1 MSNEAK
7 PKDRMPSTEERD
19 HIYQKIGRNVILYQ
33 QLELLL
39 KHIVGNS
46 GLSAPISKLKQ
57 IQESNR
63 KKTNTSTM
71 GNLVGRFVDNIDPNF
86 ANDDLN
92 EEEVTEAMLSYR
104 FHLEI
109 SEGSYEEKKQT
120 LSRIVAGRNRLIHH
134 TISEYD
140 FKSIDS
146 MKKLSKDLEQ
156 QEQEVRKE
164 IDELKTISKNMIKAQ
179 TEYVNYLSSEEFK
192 AHFELVWLRSSL
204 IVTTLIDIANQLGD
218 ERGAVCLNVAG
229 HLLEKHT
236 PEEKAAMKERYGYSS
251 LKKLMLATGLF
262 EIIEEPTNKGGLRI
276 IYKLKNE
283 SINQA

>member
-1 MSNEAK
+1 MSNAPTQQDRK
-7 PKDRMPSTEERD
+7 PSADERD
-19 HIYQKIGRNVILYQ
+19 SIYQKIGRNVILYQ

-39 KHIVGNS
+39 KHIVGTS
-46 GLSAPISKLKQ
+46 SLSAPISKVKQ

-71 GNLVGRFVDNIDPNF
+71 GNLVGRFVENIDPNS
-86 ANDDLN
+86 ADDDLN
-92 EEEVTEAMLSYR
+92 GEEVTEAMLSYR

-146 MKKLSKDLEQ
+146 MKKLSKDLDQ

-192 AHFELVWLRSSL
+192 AHFELVWLRGSL

-218 ERGAVCLNVAG
+218 ERGAVSLNVAG
-229 HLLEKHT
+229 HLLATHI

-251 LKKLMLATGLF
+251 LKQLILAMGLF

-276 IYKLKNE
+276 SYKL
-283 SINQA
+283 IDD

>member
-1 MSNEAK
+1 MVQKTGKQTKIPSAK
-7 PKDRMPSTEERD
+7 ERD
-19 HIYQKIGRNVILYQ
+19 EIYLKIGRNVILYQ
-33 QLELLL
+33 QLERLL

-46 GLSAPISKLKQ
+46 GLSAPISQVKKLQ
-57 IQESNR
+57 DANR

-71 GNLVGRFVDNIDPNF
+71 GNLVGRYIENIDPNSP
-86 ANDDLN
+86 DD
-92 EEEVTEAMLSYR
+92 EPSEAEVTEAMLSYR
-104 FHLEI
+104 FHLELD
-109 SEGSYEEKKQT
+109 ENSYEAKKQT

-140 FKSIDS
+140 FKSFDS
-146 MKKLSKDLEQ
+146 LQNLSKDLEQ

-164 IDELKTISKNMIKAQ
+164 IDELKTISKNMIKVQ

-204 IVTTLIDIANQLGD
+204 IVTTLIDIANQLGN
-218 ERGAVCLNVAG
+218 ENGAVCLNIAG
-229 HLLEKHT
+229 HLLEKHI

-276 IYKLKNE
+276 SYKL
-283 SINQA
+283 IDD